1 MRKVLLWAAQNRWLA
16 AHVPRWPF
24 AKRAVKRFMPGE
36 AFDAALNAA
45 STLKAQGVGALFTL
59 LGENVTDAHGAEAVV
74 DHYEQVL
81 TSAAPIG
88 AEMSIKPT
96 HLGLDVDGELAYNNL
111 LRLARATAKAGS
123 FLWIDMESS
132 AYVDRTLDLY
142 TRVRREVPDVGV
154 ALQAYLK
161 RTAADVAALLD
172 SKTAVRL
179 VKGAY
184 AEPPSIAYVAKRE
197 VDANYLALVTFML
210 REVKRGNLRLV
221 LGSHDVEL
229 LEDGWRYAEAI
240 ALPRDRYEIA
250 MLYGIRMDQQLRLA
264 RQGFP
269 VRCLISY
276 GGEWYAWYLR
286 RLAER
291 PANLLFAARQLLEIP
306 TKSEAKP

>member
-16 AHVPRWPF
+16 AHVPHWPF
-24 AKRAVKRFMPGE
+24 ARRAVKRFMPGE
-36 AFDAALNAA
+36 HLEGALSAA
-45 STLKAQGVGALFTL
+45 STLKAQGVGAVITL
-59 LGENVTDAHGAEAVV
+59 LGENVSDARGAEEVV

-88 AEMSIKPT
+88 AEVSIKPS
-96 HLGLDVDGELAYNNL
+96 HLGLDVDPQLAYDNL

-123 FLWIDMESS
+123 FLWIDMEGSG
-132 AYVDRTLDLY
+132 YVDRTLELY
-142 TRVRREVPDVGV
+142 ARVRREVPEVGV

-161 RTAADVAALLD
+161 RTAKDAAALLD

-184 AEPPSIAYVAKRE
+184 AEAPSVAYTAKRE

-210 REVKRGNLRLV
+210 PDVKRGQLRLV

-240 ALPRDRYEIA
+240 GLPRDRYEIA
-250 MLYGIRMDQQLRLA
+250 MLYGIRMDEQQRLA
-264 RQGFP
+264 RLGFP

-291 PANLLFAARQLLEIP
+291 PANLFFAARQLL
-306 TKSEAKP
+306 S